1 MSIVRKEGMNMNRDL
16 LRLISPVHEL
26 IQHER
31 LSEKLKQYP
40 LKHDYVK
47 QFLNEATNNVRIS
60 ILNDRVN
67 FSDKAEL
74 NESIIDQTIELIE
87 AFFKPKLRR
96 VINGTG
102 TILHTNLGR
111 ARLSESAINKI
122 IEVSRYYS
130 NLEYNIEKG
139 TRGSRHDLVESYL
152 TKLTGAEGALVVNNN
167 AAAVYFIL
175 KAFANTKEVIVS
187 RGELVEIGGSFRV
200 SSIMSES
207 GAILKE
213 IGTTNKTHLYDYE
226 NAINEQ
232 TAMIL
237 KVHPSNFKMIG
248 FTKSVS
254 RDELINLTK
263 SNNLLYYEDLGSGMM
278 YDLRKSGI
286 GNEPLVKEII
296 ESDADLVSFS
306 GDKLLG
312 GPQVGI
318 IVGKKKWIDQL
329 KKHQLARVLRVDKM
343 TYAALEETIKMYFY
357 NSNYMLQQNP
367 TLHSIHESI
376 NSVIMRVEQ
385 FVEKLPKYNHFK
397 VEPIKMLSNIGGG
410 SLPTETIESY
420 GIKLVSTKSANRITN
435 LLRNMEPPI
444 ITRIEDDYV
453 MIDFRTIHVDDIQIL
468 IEHFKSLDSSLVD

>member
-47 QFLNEATNNVRIS
+47 RFLNEATNNVPIS
-60 ILNDRVN
+60 ILNDRFN

-175 KAFANTKEVIVS
+175 KAFANTKEV
-187 RGELVEIGGSFRV
+187 
-200 SSIMSES
+200 
-207 GAILKE
+207 KC
-213 IGTTNKTHLYDYE
+213 
-226 NAINEQ
+226 
-232 TAMIL
+232 
-237 KVHPSNFKMIG
+237 
-248 FTKSVS
+248 
-254 RDELINLTK
+254 
-263 SNNLLYYEDLGSGMM
+263 
-278 YDLRKSGI
+278 
-286 GNEPLVKEII
+286 
-296 ESDADLVSFS
+296 
-306 GDKLLG
+306 
-312 GPQVGI
+312 
-318 IVGKKKWIDQL
+318 
-329 KKHQLARVLRVDKM
+329 
-343 TYAALEETIKMYFY
+343 
-357 NSNYMLQQNP
+357 
-367 TLHSIHESI
+367 
-376 NSVIMRVEQ
+376 RVENSWKWRK
-385 FVEKLPKYNHFK
+385 F
-397 VEPIKMLSNIGGG
+397 S
-410 SLPTETIESY
+410 
-420 GIKLVSTKSANRITN
+420 RIFN
-435 LLRNMEPPI
+435 NE
-444 ITRIEDDYV
+444 
-453 MIDFRTIHVDDIQIL
+453 
-468 IEHFKSLDSSLVD
+468 

>member
-1 MSIVRKEGMNMNRDL
+1 
-16 LRLISPVHEL
+16 
-26 IQHER
+26 
-31 LSEKLKQYP
+31 
-40 LKHDYVK
+40 
-47 QFLNEATNNVRIS
+47 
-60 ILNDRVN
+60 
-67 FSDKAEL
+67 
-74 NESIIDQTIELIE
+74 
-87 AFFKPKLRR
+87 
-96 VINGTG
+96 
-102 TILHTNLGR
+102 
-111 ARLSESAINKI
+111 
-122 IEVSRYYS
+122 
-130 NLEYNIEKG
+130 
-139 TRGSRHDLVESYL
+139 
-152 TKLTGAEGALVVNNN
+152 
-167 AAAVYFIL
+167 
-175 KAFANTKEVIVS
+175 
-187 RGELVEIGGSFRV
+187 
-200 SSIMSES
+200 MSES

-385 FVEKLPKYNHFK
+385 FVE
-397 VEPIKMLSNIGGG
+397 
-410 SLPTETIESY
+410 ET
-420 GIKLVSTKSANRITN
+420 TKI
-435 LLRNMEPPI
+435 
-444 ITRIEDDYV
+444 
-453 MIDFRTIHVDDIQIL
+453 
-468 IEHFKSLDSSLVD
+468 

>member
-444 ITRIEDDYV
+444 ITRIENDRV

>member
-444 ITRIEDDYV
+444 ITRIENDRV

-468 IEHFKSLDSSLVD
+468 IEHFKSLDSSLVE